1 MKCYICKKIFE
12 YQGGFLLSPPVG
24 DSVDDQLCAKIDLCQ
39 KCYIDLWQ
47 WIDEQNKLFK
57 DIRE

>member
-1 MKCYICKKIFE
+1 MKCHLCKKIFE
-12 YQGGFLLSPPVG
+12 YQGGFLLSPPIG
-24 DSVDDQLCAKIDLCQ
+24 DSDDQLCSKTDLCQ
-39 KCYIDLWQ
+39 KCYMDLWQ

>member
-1 MKCYICKKIFE
+1 MKCHLCKKIFE
-12 YQGGFLLSPPVG
+12 YQGGFLLSPPIG
-24 DSVDDQLCAKIDLCQ
+24 DSDDQLCSKTDLCQ
-39 KCYIDLWQ
+39 TCYMDLWQ